1 MVLVSSM
8 VAYVPIPVSVKPS
21 GWGWVRGSGVLFPG
35 RPYSGVGENWLWMGV
50 EMNLMAADLGL

>member
-1 MVLVSSM
+1 M